1 MPTAKPVAIT
11 GIQPSGDIHIGNYL
25 GALKNC
31 VTIQNAGKYD
41 CFFFVADLHSL
52 TQDYD
57 PKKKFTTT
65 LEAVASLLALG
76 LDPKKSTLF
85 IQSMVPEHTE
95 LAWYF
100 NCVTP
105 MGELERMTQYKDKAA
120 RQVQNINV
128 GLFDYPVLQ
137 AADIALYNASFVPVG
152 QDQVQHIELTRNIVH
167 WFNRRYG
174 TKLREPKALLTDIP
188 KVLSLAEPTKKMSKS
203 LGVQHYIALTDEPA
217 VILDKLKRAVT
228 ETTGIVPITY
238 TTKKGWIADE
248 SVIAHMDEAQQRG
261 VRGVENLLSM
271 LHHFA
276 PPEVNTPFAQGP
288 IRYGDL
294 KKTLAYHIGEYF
306 AEYRERRKALLKK
319 PQMILELLEPSTA
332 RAQQVARA
340 TMHQLRT
347 RIGVR

>member
-11 GIQPSGDIHIGNYL
+11 GIQPSGEIHIGNYL

-31 VTIQNAGKYD
+31 VAIQNAGKYD

-57 PKKKFTTT
+57 PKKKFANT
-65 LEAVASLLALG
+65 LEAIASLLALG
-76 LDPKKSTLF
+76 IDPQKSTLF

-137 AADIALYNASFVPVG
+137 AADIALYNAAFVPVG

-203 LGVQHYIALTDEPA
+203 LGVQHYIALTDEPS

-228 ETTGIVPITY
+228 ETTGIVPLSY
-238 TTKKGWIADE
+238 TAKKGWIADE
-248 SVIAHMDEAQQRG
+248 AAIATMDEAQQRG

-276 PPEVNTPFAQGP
+276 PPEVNTQFAQGP

-294 KKTLAYHIGEYF
+294 KKTLAHHIGEFF
-306 AEYRERRKALLKK
+306 ADYRTRRAALLKK
-319 PQMILELLEPSTA
+319 PHQILDLLAPSTA
-332 RAQQVARA
+332 RAQQAARA
-340 TMHQLRT
+340 TMEQLRT